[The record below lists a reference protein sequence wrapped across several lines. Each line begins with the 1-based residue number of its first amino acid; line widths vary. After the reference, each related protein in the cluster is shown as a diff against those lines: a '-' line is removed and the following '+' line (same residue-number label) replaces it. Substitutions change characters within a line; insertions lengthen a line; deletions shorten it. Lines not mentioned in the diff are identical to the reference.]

1 MKRTSAFVMVV
12 MLCCS
17 TLSTVDAQTGWLP
30 RSVDLGPNITGAN
43 RAAVLARLDA
53 IERLVKQVP
62 ELAHPDGFEIRPFV
76 EGSGRRT
83 GPGKSEHAEYAIQYT
98 YRLTFF
104 YPSFAANKY
113 AIGDVVF
120 VVNAD
125 ENVRAW
131 VDAQGRDV
139 YVEGLRWRPPV
150 PSSVATFVATPSGT
164 TVQKGDDFTLDAWFT
179 AGGESPWRS
188 VSREEF
194 YNAVLVTAE
203 GNNGE
208 KRAEVKKAT
217 EKTGYER
224 WLEEAPQRKKE
235 REEALKAVAQF
246 QPAAEVQKL
255 RKTMEDAEREAGE
268 QLKKN
273 ESADRESAKSALKPT
288 DDVRAEL
295 NRMTP
300 AQRKLPAIVDAG
312 PNKSEFSATGVNIRD
327 PRDTLTA
334 NLSRVLMPNYDFW
347 RARKSPVEP
356 RTMLVHLEATSTP
369 PISNAV
375 YQMYKKFDWR
385 ALAALM
391 DQPGKP

>member
-1 MKRTSAFVMVV
+1 MKRNWAFVMVV
-12 MLCCS
+12 LCCS
-17 TLSTVDAQTGWLP
+17 TLSTIDAQTGWLP
-30 RSVDLGPNITGAN
+30 RTVNLGRDITGAN
-43 RAAVLARLDA
+43 RAAALARLDA

-62 ELAHPDGFEIRPFV
+62 ELAHPDGFEIRPFF
-76 EGSGRRT
+76 EGGGRRR
-83 GPGKSEHAEYAIQYT
+83 GAGNSEHADYAPQYT

-104 YPSFAANKY
+104 YPSMAADKN
-113 AIGDVVF
+113 AIGAVVF
-120 VVNAD
+120 AVNAD

-139 YVEGLRWRPPV
+139 YVEGPRWRPPL
-150 PSSVATFVATPSGT
+150 PSSIATFVTSPSPT
-164 TVQKGDDFTLDAWFT
+164 IRAGDDFTIDAWFT

-194 YNAVLVTAE
+194 YNAVLTTAE

-208 KRAEVKKAT
+208 KRAEAKKAT

-224 WLEEAPQRKKE
+224 WLEEAPQRKKD
-235 REEALKAVAQF
+235 REQVLKITAQA

-255 RKTMEDAEREAGE
+255 RKAMEDAERETGE
-268 QLKKN
+268 EFRKN
-273 ESADRESAKSALKPT
+273 EGADRDFAKSVLKPT

-295 NRMTP
+295 NRMTL
-300 AQRKLPAIVDAG
+300 AQRKLPAIADGG
-312 PNKSEFSATGVNIRD
+312 PNKSEWSATGVNIRD
-327 PRDTLTA
+327 PRDTLTE

-347 RARKSPVEP
+347 RTRRSPVEP

-369 PISNAV
+369 PVSNAV
-375 YQMYKKFDWR
+375 YQLYKKLDWR

-391 DQPGKP
+391 DQPGRQ